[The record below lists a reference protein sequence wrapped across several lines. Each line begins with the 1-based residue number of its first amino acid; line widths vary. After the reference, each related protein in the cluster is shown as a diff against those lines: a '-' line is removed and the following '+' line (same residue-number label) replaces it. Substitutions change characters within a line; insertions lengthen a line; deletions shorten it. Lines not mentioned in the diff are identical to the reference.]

1 MINKQTG
8 GACQQPPIVERR
20 TNPRQ
25 RERFETAMGMLKPV
39 LERSAPNDTML
50 YLVMQRLQATY
61 PELSAGDVE
70 ALLSSVMRTLKRKQA
85 GPKLVV
91 SN

>member
-1 MINKQTG
+1 MITKQTG
-8 GACQQPPIVERR
+8 GARQRPPIVERR
-20 TNPRQ
+20 TNLQQ
-25 RERFETAMGMLKPV
+25 RERFETAMAMLKPV
-39 LERSAPNDTML
+39 LERSAANDTMM
-50 YLVMQRLQATY
+50 YLVMQRLQSAY

-70 ALLSSVMRTLKRKQA
+70 ALLSSVIRTLKKKDA